1 MMQIVVLEGHTLNP
15 GDLSWEDLQALGDV
29 TIYDRTPE
37 EKIVKRAEGAEAILS
52 NKTRLSRP
60 VFEKLPALKYVG
72 VLATGYDSV
81 DVKAAT
87 ERGIT
92 VTNVPTYGTRSV
104 AQMTFAHILN
114 LTHRLADHHQSVQA
128 GNWSKAP
135 DYCYWE
141 YPQIELAGQTL
152 GVLGLGRIGKAVA
165 EIGHSFGMDVIY
177 YDTQKVPLVP
187 PSWIYVSLDDLFRKS
202 DVLTLHCPLT
212 PETKE
217 IVDKNHLRRM
227 KKSAILINTSRGG
240 LVKNTDLAD
249 ALKNGMIR
257 GAGLDVLDKEP
268 PPADHPLI
276 GVLNC
281 FITPHIAWATHA
293 ARERLLKTAI
303 ENLKAYLH
311 GKAVHVVTP

>member
-1 MMQIVVLEGHTLNP
+1 MKIVVLEGHTLNP
-15 GDLSWEDLQALGDV
+15 GDLSWEDLKALGDV
-29 TIYDRTPE
+29 TIYDRTPD
-37 EKIVKRAEGAEAILS
+37 EKIVERAEGAEVILS
-52 NKTRLSRP
+52 NKTRLSRS

-87 ERGIT
+87 ERGVT
-92 VTNVPTYGTRSV
+92 VTNVPTYGTQSV

-114 LTHRLADHHQSVQA
+114 WMHRLADHHQSVQT

-141 YPQIELAGQTL
+141 YPQIELASLTL
-152 GVLGLGRIGKAVA
+152 GILGLGRIGKAVA
-165 EIGHSFGMDVIY
+165 EIGHAFGMDVIY
-177 YDTQKVPLVP
+177 YDTKKAPLGP

-217 IVDKNHLRRM
+217 IVDKHHLTLM

-240 LVKNTDLAD
+240 LINNRDLAE
-249 ALKNGMIR
+249 ALKNGAIR
-257 GAGLDVLDKEP
+257 SAGLDVLDKEP

-276 GVLNC
+276 GSHNC

-303 ENLKAYLH
+303 DNLKAYLN